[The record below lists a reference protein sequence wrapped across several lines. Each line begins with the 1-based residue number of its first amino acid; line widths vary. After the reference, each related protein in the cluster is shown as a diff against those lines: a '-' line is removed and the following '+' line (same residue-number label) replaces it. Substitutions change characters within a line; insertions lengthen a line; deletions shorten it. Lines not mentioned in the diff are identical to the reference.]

1 MSAEPEISEP
11 ISPAPSQVGYFLTR
25 RDKGRNGKMKMVR
38 FLAVFVLGMALAIA
52 TITGDPGS
60 GGRIMN
66 FGDRAWGKDLTKN
79 PPLPKT
85 ATEKKIL
92 SVLDEIKSGPWMAN
106 VATLHGRLLRI
117 LTEAI
122 NAKQVVEI
130 GTSNGYSALWICLG
144 LQTTGGKLI
153 THEID
158 PDRAA
163 LAKAN
168 FQRAGVD
175 QMVTIVLGDAHQ
187 TVTRLQG
194 PIDLLFIDADKP
206 GYLDYLN
213 KLLPLV
219 RPGGLILADNMS
231 QPAPSP
237 DFIKA
242 ITTNPDLETIFLN
255 MQATGIGLI
264 LKKP

>member
-1 MSAEPEISEP
+1 MKLLSFWVIFILALVAISFGP
-11 ISPAPSQVGYFLTR
+11 IR
-25 RDKGRNGKMKMVR
+25 RVTD
-38 FLAVFVLGMALAIA
+38 LG
-52 TITGDPGS
+52 DQ
-60 GGRIMN
+60 
-66 FGDRAWGKDLTKN
+66 AWGQGIKN
-79 PPLPKT
+79 PSLAKNAP
-85 ATEKKIL
+85 ENKIL
-92 SVLDEIKSGPWMAN
+92 KVLEEIRRGPWMAN

-122 NAKQVVEI
+122 NAQKVVEI

-144 LQTTGGKLI
+144 LQATGGKLI

-158 PDRAA
+158 PETAA

-168 FQRAGVD
+168 FKRAGVEHL
-175 QMVTIVLGDAHQ
+175 VTIVVGDAHE

-213 KLLPLV
+213 KLLPLI

-231 QPAPSP
+231 QPRPSP
-237 DFIKA
+237 DFVRA
-242 ITTNPDLETIFLN
+242 ITTNPNLETIFLN
-255 MQATGIGLI
+255 MQSTGIGLT
-264 LKKP
+264 LKKR

>member
-1 MSAEPEISEP
+1 MKRFNSSAI
-11 ISPAPSQVGYFLTR
+11 
-25 RDKGRNGKMKMVR
+25 
-38 FLAVFVLGMALAIA
+38 FVLGTALALAAILLV
-52 TITGDPGS
+52 PGWGS
-60 GGRIMN
+60 KMMN
-66 FGDRAWGKDLTKN
+66 FGNGAWGQDLFTSLKN

-85 ATEKKIL
+85 AAEKKIL
-92 SVLDEIKSGPWMAN
+92 SVLDEIKRGPWMAN

-117 LTEAI
+117 LTEAVK
-122 NAKQVVEI
+122 AKQVVEI

-144 LQTTGGKLI
+144 LQATGGRLI

-158 PDRAA
+158 PQTAA
-163 LAKAN
+163 LARAN
-168 FQRAGVD
+168 FQRAGVE
-175 QMVTIVLGDAHQ
+175 QMVTIVLGDAHE
-187 TVTRLQG
+187 TVSRLKA

-219 RPGGLILADNMS
+219 RPGGLILADNMN
-231 QPAPSP
+231 QPKPSP
-237 DFIKA
+237 DFVKA

-255 MQATGIGLI
+255 MQSTGISLT

>member
-1 MSAEPEISEP
+1 M
-11 ISPAPSQVGYFLTR
+11 
-25 RDKGRNGKMKMVR
+25 
-38 FLAVFVLGMALAIA
+38 
-52 TITGDPGS
+52 
-60 GGRIMN
+60 
-66 FGDRAWGKDLTKN
+66 AWGKDPAASLEN
-79 PPLPKT
+79 PPLPKS
-85 ATEKKIL
+85 AAEKQIL
-92 SVLDEIKSGPWMAN
+92 AVLDEIKRGPWMAN
-106 VATLHGRLLRI
+106 VVTLHGRLLRI

-122 NAKQVVEI
+122 NANNVVEI
-130 GTSNGYSALWICLG
+130 GTSNGYSSLWICLG
-144 LQTTGGKLI
+144 LQATGGRLI

-158 PDRAA
+158 PERAS

-168 FQRAGVD
+168 FRRAGVEH
-175 QMVTIVLGDAHQ
+175 MVTIVLGDAHE
-187 TVTRLQG
+187 TVTRLKG

-231 QPAPSP
+231 QPKPSP

-242 ITTNPDLETIFLN
+242 ITANPNLETIFLN
-255 MQATGIGLI
+255 MQSTGIGLT

>member
-1 MSAEPEISEP
+1 
-11 ISPAPSQVGYFLTR
+11 
-25 RDKGRNGKMKMVR
+25 
-38 FLAVFVLGMALAIA
+38 
-52 TITGDPGS
+52 
-60 GGRIMN
+60 
-66 FGDRAWGKDLTKN
+66 
-79 PPLPKT
+79 
-85 ATEKKIL
+85 
-92 SVLDEIKSGPWMAN
+92 
-106 VATLHGRLLRI
+106 
-117 LTEAI
+117 
-122 NAKQVVEI
+122 
-130 GTSNGYSALWICLG
+130 
-144 LQTTGGKLI
+144 
-153 THEID
+153 
-158 PDRAA
+158 
-163 LAKAN
+163 
-168 FQRAGVD
+168 
-175 QMVTIVLGDAHQ
+175 MVTIVLGDAHE

>member
-1 MSAEPEISEP
+1 MKLIR
-11 ISPAPSQVGYFLTR
+11 FLTIF
-25 RDKGRNGKMKMVR
+25 G
-38 FLAVFVLGMALAIA
+38 LGMALAIGLKA
-52 TITGDPGS
+52 VVPSLGVG
-60 GGRIMN
+60 IMN
-66 FGDRAWGKDLTKN
+66 LGDRAWGKDLAGSIKN

-85 ATEKKIL
+85 AAEKKIL
-92 SVLDEIKSGPWMAN
+92 SVLDEVKNGPWMAN

-117 LTEAI
+117 LTEAVS
-122 NAKQVVEI
+122 AKHVVEI
-130 GTSNGYSALWICLG
+130 GTSNGYSGLWICLG
-144 LQTTGGKLI
+144 LQATGGKLI

-168 FQRAGVD
+168 FKRAGVEHI
-175 QMVTIVLGDAHQ
+175 VTVVVGDAHE
-187 TVTRLQG
+187 TVTRLKD

-242 ITTNPDLETIFLN
+242 ITTNPNLETIFLN
-255 MQATGIGLI
+255 MQSTGIGLI

>member
-1 MSAEPEISEP
+1 MNM
-11 ISPAPSQVGYFLTR
+11 L
-25 RDKGRNGKMKMVR
+25 K
-38 FLAVFVLGMALAIA
+38 FLAIFVLGMALALAAIPFV
-52 TITGDPGS
+52 PGGWS
-60 GGRIMN
+60 GIMN
-66 FGDRAWGKDLTKN
+66 LGNRAWGKDLASSREN
-79 PPLPKT
+79 LPLPKN
-85 ATEKKIL
+85 AAEKKIL
-92 SVLDEIKSGPWMAN
+92 SVLDEIKRGPWMAN

-117 LTEAI
+117 LTEAV
-122 NAKQVVEI
+122 NAKNVVEI

-144 LQTTGGKLI
+144 LQTTGGRLV

-158 PDRAA
+158 PQTAS
-163 LAKAN
+163 LARAN
-168 FQRAGVD
+168 FQRAGVEH
-175 QMVTIVLGDAHQ
+175 MVTIVLGDAHE

-231 QPAPSP
+231 QPKPSP
-237 DFIKA
+237 DFVKA
-242 ITTNPDLETIFLN
+242 ITTNPNLETIFLN
-255 MQATGIGLI
+255 MQSTGISLT

>member
-1 MSAEPEISEP
+1 MKMIR
-11 ISPAPSQVGYFLTR
+11 FLTI
-25 RDKGRNGKMKMVR
+25 
-38 FLAVFVLGMALAIA
+38 FVLSTALAITA
-52 TITGDPGS
+52 TWFIADSRS
-60 GGRIMN
+60 GIMN
-66 FGDRAWGKDLTKN
+66 FGNQAWGKDSTIKN

-85 ATEKKIL
+85 AAEKKVLI
-92 SVLDEIKSGPWMAN
+92 VLDEINRGPGMAN

-130 GTSNGYSALWICLG
+130 GTSNGYSALWICLA

-158 PDRAA
+158 PERAT
-163 LAKAN
+163 LARAN
-168 FQRAGVD
+168 FQRAGVESI
-175 QMVTIVLGDAHQ
+175 VTVVLGDAHE
-187 TVTRLQG
+187 TVTRLKD

-219 RPGGLILADNMS
+219 RPGGLILADNMNR
-231 QPAPSP
+231 PTPSP

-255 MQATGIGLI
+255 MPATGIGLT
-264 LKKP
+264 LKKR